1 MPRQPTATARR
12 ARAVAVRLHTDAGQ
26 GTVEYVAL
34 LLLVAAI
41 LTAVVTQTHGHFDIG
56 NTIGAKLKEVIA
68 TVGTSKK

>member
-1 MPRQPTATARR
+1 MPHQPTAVTRRPRALAARL
-12 ARAVAVRLHTDAGQ
+12 VTDAGQ

-56 NTIGAKLKEVIA
+56 NTIGTKLKEVIT
-68 TVGTSKK
+68 TVGTSRK

>member
-1 MPRQPTATARR
+1 MPRQPTTPARR
-12 ARAVAVRLHTDAGQ
+12 ARALAVRLGGDGGQ

-56 NTIGAKLKEVIA
+56 TTIGTKLKEVIT
-68 TVGTSKK
+68 TVGTSRK